1 MSLFRIPKHYFVC
14 LKLKIHTV
22 KRQRR
27 EGLRKITAGVG
38 VLVSSLLIGSG
49 FYFDWFDGAEKK
61 VQVAEVDSINEALQL
76 IEKKSVYSTKKEEL
90 VEGALRGMA
99 DAIKDPYSTYYTKE
113 EAEQHRQMLAEER
126 VGIGIELT
134 ENNGKFIVVSPVR
147 SSPAEKAGMRSLDEI
162 VQVDGVKVDGKTM
175 SELMHLIQGDK
186 GTKITIVVYR
196 PSEDK
201 HIKMT
206 MERAAISNKTVTSE
220 VVKVEDT
227 SIGYIEIS
235 LFGEKTAN
243 EWVAETS
250 KLLRKD
256 VEGLVVD
263 VRDNPGGYLHSVAA
277 LLSTILE
284 NGKVFAY
291 MQNAEGAMEPLKTE
305 SKGFD
310 EKYLATMNKIPIV
323 IIQNGGSASASE
335 VLSGALKGWNRASLV
350 GVKSFGKGTV
360 QESWSLA
367 NGGEL
372 KLSTNKWLTPKREW
386 IHGKGIEASLVIEQN
401 ELFAFQLHPLTGQ
414 FKEGNM
420 SEEIAYTQKALQKL
434 GYQIDRLDGY
444 LDETT
449 QEAVKLYRKQK
460 ELPPAEN
467 DVYVDSTFFNSLN
480 GTLKAYKEDRQ
491 NDLQFQM
498 ATSFLLHNIEQ

>member
-1 MSLFRIPKHYFVC
+1 M
-14 LKLKIHTV
+14 
-22 KRQRR
+22 
-27 EGLRKITAGVG
+27 RKIMAGVG
-38 VLVSSLLIGSG
+38 VLASSLLLGSG
-49 FYFDWFDGAEKK
+49 VYFDWFNLGDKK
-61 VQVAEVDSINEALQL
+61 EPVVTEVDSINEALNL
-76 IEKKSVYSTKKEEL
+76 IEEKSVYSTKKDVL

-99 DAIKDPYSTYYTKE
+99 DAIKDPYSTYYSKE

-126 VGIGIELT
+126 VGIGIELS

-147 SSPAEKAGMRSLDEI
+147 SSPADKAGMRSLDEI
-162 VQVDGVKVDGKTM
+162 VQVDGVRVDGKTM
-175 SELMHLIQGDK
+175 SELMHLIQGEK
-186 GTKITIVVYR
+186 GTKVTIVVYR

-220 VVKVEDT
+220 VVNVENT
-227 SIGYIEIS
+227 PLGYVEIS

-256 VEGLVVD
+256 IKGLVID

-277 LLSTILE
+277 LLSTVLE
-284 NGKVFAY
+284 KGKVFAY

-305 SKGFD
+305 SKSFD
-310 EKYLATMNKIPIV
+310 EKYLQTMYKIPIV
-323 IIQNGGSASASE
+323 VLQNAGSASASE
-335 VLSGALKGWNRASLV
+335 VLSGALKSWGRASLI

-360 QESWSLA
+360 QESWSLK

-386 IHGKGIEASLVIEQN
+386 IHGQGIEANLVVEPN
-401 ELFAFQLHPLTGQ
+401 ELFAFQMHPLSGK
-414 FKEGNM
+414 FKEGDM
-420 SEEIAYTQKALQKL
+420 SEEIAYTQNALKKL
-434 GYQIDRLDGY
+434 GFKIARLDGY
-444 LDETT
+444 LDESTE
-449 QEAVKLYRKQK
+449 EAVKLYREDKK
-460 ELPPAEN
+460 LKKAEDN
-467 DVYVDSTFFNSLN
+467 FNLDTTFFNSLN
-480 GTLKAYKEDRQ
+480 ETLKKYKEDRQ

-498 ATSFLLHNIEQ
+498 ATSFLLHNIKGE

>member
-1 MSLFRIPKHYFVC
+1 M
-14 LKLKIHTV
+14 
-22 KRQRR
+22 
-27 EGLRKITAGVG
+27 RKIMAGVG
-38 VLVSSLLIGSG
+38 VLASSLLLGSG
-49 FYFDWFDGAEKK
+49 VYFDWFNLGDKK
-61 VQVAEVDSINEALQL
+61 EPVVTEVDSINEALNL
-76 IEKKSVYSTKKEEL
+76 IEEKSVYSTKKDVL

-99 DAIKDPYSTYYTKE
+99 DAIKDPYSTYYSKE

-126 VGIGIELT
+126 VGIGIELS

-147 SSPAEKAGMRSLDEI
+147 SSPADKAGMRSLDEI
-162 VQVDGVKVDGKTM
+162 VQVDGVRVDGKKM
-175 SELMHLIQGDK
+175 SELMHLIQGEK
-186 GTKITIVVYR
+186 GTKVTIVVYR

-220 VVKVEDT
+220 VVNVENT
-227 SIGYIEIS
+227 PLGYVEIS

-256 VEGLVVD
+256 IKGLVID

-277 LLSTILE
+277 LLSTVLE
-284 NGKVFAY
+284 KGKVFAY

-305 SKGFD
+305 SKSFD
-310 EKYLATMNKIPIV
+310 EKYLQTMYKIPIV
-323 IIQNGGSASASE
+323 VLQNAGSASASE
-335 VLSGALKGWNRASLV
+335 VLSGALKSWGRASLV

-360 QESWSLA
+360 QESWSLK

-386 IHGKGIEASLVIEQN
+386 IHGQGIEANLVVEPN
-401 ELFAFQLHPLTGQ
+401 ELFAFQMHPLSGK
-414 FKEGNM
+414 FKEGDM
-420 SEEIAYTQKALQKL
+420 SEEIAYTQNALKKL
-434 GYQIDRLDGY
+434 GFKIARLDGY
-444 LDETT
+444 LDESTE
-449 QEAVKLYRKQK
+449 EAVKLYREDKK
-460 ELPPAEN
+460 LKKAEDN
-467 DVYVDSTFFNSLN
+467 YNMDTTFFNSLN
-480 GTLKAYKEDRQ
+480 ETLKKYKEDRQ

-498 ATSFLLHNIEQ
+498 ATSFLLHNIKGE

>member
-1 MSLFRIPKHYFVC
+1 
-14 LKLKIHTV
+14 
-22 KRQRR
+22 
-27 EGLRKITAGVG
+27 LRKIMAGVG
-38 VLVSSLLIGSG
+38 VLASSLLLGSG
-49 FYFDWFDGAEKK
+49 VYFDWFNLGDKK
-61 VQVAEVDSINEALQL
+61 EPVVTEVDSINEALNL
-76 IEKKSVYSTKKEEL
+76 IEEKSVYSTKKDVL

-99 DAIKDPYSTYYTKE
+99 DAIKDPYSTYYSKE

-126 VGIGIELT
+126 VGIGIELS

-147 SSPAEKAGMRSLDEI
+147 SSPADKAGMRSLDEI
-162 VQVDGVKVDGKTM
+162 VQVDGVRVDGKKM
-175 SELMHLIQGDK
+175 SELMHLIQGEK
-186 GTKITIVVYR
+186 GTKVTIVVYR

-220 VVKVEDT
+220 VVNVENT
-227 SIGYIEIS
+227 PLGYVEIS

-256 VEGLVVD
+256 IKGLVID

-277 LLSTILE
+277 LLSTVLE
-284 NGKVFAY
+284 KGKVFAY

-305 SKGFD
+305 SKSFD
-310 EKYLATMNKIPIV
+310 EKYLQTMYKIPIV
-323 IIQNGGSASASE
+323 VLQNAGSASASE
-335 VLSGALKGWNRASLV
+335 VLSGALKSWGRASLV

-360 QESWSLA
+360 QESWSLK

-386 IHGKGIEASLVIEQN
+386 IHGQGIEANLVVEPN
-401 ELFAFQLHPLTGQ
+401 ELFAFQMHPLSGK
-414 FKEGNM
+414 FKEGDM
-420 SEEIAYTQKALQKL
+420 SEEIAYTQNALKKL
-434 GYQIDRLDGY
+434 GFKIARLDGY
-444 LDETT
+444 LDESTE
-449 QEAVKLYRKQK
+449 EAVKLYREDKK
-460 ELPPAEN
+460 LKKAEDN
-467 DVYVDSTFFNSLN
+467 YNMDTTFFNSLN
-480 GTLKAYKEDRQ
+480 ETLKKYKEDRQ

-498 ATSFLLHNIEQ
+498 ATSFLLHNIKGE

>member
-1 MSLFRIPKHYFVC
+1 M
-14 LKLKIHTV
+14 
-22 KRQRR
+22 
-27 EGLRKITAGVG
+27 AGFG
-38 VLVSSLLIGSG
+38 VLASSLLLGSG
-49 FYFDWFDGAEKK
+49 IYFDWFHLGDKK
-61 VQVAEVDSINEALQL
+61 EPVVAEVDSINEALNL
-76 IEKKSVYSTKKEEL
+76 IEKKSVYSTKKDVL

-99 DAIKDPYSTYYTKE
+99 DAIKDPYSTYYSKE

-147 SSPAEKAGMRSLDEI
+147 SSPADKAGMRSLDEI
-162 VQVDGVKVDGKTM
+162 VQVDGVRVDGKKM
-175 SELMHLIQGDK
+175 SELMQLIQGEK
-186 GTKITIVVYR
+186 GTKVTIVVYR

-220 VVKVEDT
+220 VVNVENT
-227 SIGYIEIS
+227 PIGYVEIS

-256 VEGLVVD
+256 VKGIVID

-277 LLSTILE
+277 LLSTVLE

-305 SKGFD
+305 SKSFD
-310 EKYLATMNKIPIV
+310 EKYLQTMYKMPIV
-323 IIQNGGSASASE
+323 VLQNAGSASASE
-335 VLSGALKGWNRASLV
+335 VLSGALKSWGRASLV

-360 QESWSLA
+360 QESWSLK

-386 IHGKGIEASLVIEQN
+386 IHGQGIEANLVVEPN
-401 ELFAFQLHPLTGQ
+401 ELFAFQMHPLSGK
-414 FKEGNM
+414 FKAGDM
-420 SEEIAYTQKALQKL
+420 SEEIAYTQNALKKL
-434 GYQIDRLDGY
+434 GYKIARLDGY
-444 LDETT
+444 LDESTE
-449 QEAVKLYRKQK
+449 EAVKLYREDKK
-460 ELPPAEN
+460 LKKAEGDFN
-467 DVYVDSTFFNSLN
+467 IDTTFFNSLN
-480 GTLKAYKEDRQ
+480 ETLKKYKEDRQ

-498 ATSFLLHNIEQ
+498 ATSFLLHNIEE

>member
-1 MSLFRIPKHYFVC
+1 
-14 LKLKIHTV
+14 
-22 KRQRR
+22 
-27 EGLRKITAGVG
+27 
-38 VLVSSLLIGSG
+38 
-49 FYFDWFDGAEKK
+49 
-61 VQVAEVDSINEALQL
+61 
-76 IEKKSVYSTKKEEL
+76 
-90 VEGALRGMA
+90 MA
-99 DAIKDPYSTYYTKE
+99 DAIKDPYSTYYSKD

-126 VGIGIELT
+126 VGIGIELS
-134 ENNGKFIVVSPVR
+134 ENKGKFIVVSPVR

-162 VQVDGVKVDGKTM
+162 VQVDGVRVDGKTM
-175 SELMHLIQGDK
+175 SELMHLIQGEK

-206 MERAAISNKTVTSE
+206 MERAAISNKTVASE
-220 VVKVEDT
+220 VVMVEDT
-227 SIGYIEIS
+227 AIGYVEIS

-277 LLSTILE
+277 LLSTVLE

-305 SKGFD
+305 SKSFD
-310 EKYLATMNKIPIV
+310 EKYLQTMNKLPIV
-323 IIQNGGSASASE
+323 ILQNQGSASASE
-335 VLSGALKGWNRASLV
+335 VLSGALKSWDRASIV

-360 QESWSLA
+360 QESWALS

-386 IHGKGIEASLVIEQN
+386 IHGQGIEAALVIEQN
-401 ELFAFQLHPLTGQ
+401 ELFALQLHPLTGQ
-414 FKEGNM
+414 FKVGDM
-420 SEEIAYTQKALQKL
+420 SEEIAYTQKSPAKT
-434 GYQIDRLDGY
+434 RLSNCSIRW
-444 LDETT
+444 LF
-449 QEAVKLYRKQK
+449 R
-460 ELPPAEN
+460 
-467 DVYVDSTFFNSLN
+467 
-480 GTLKAYKEDRQ
+480 
-491 NDLQFQM
+491 
-498 ATSFLLHNIEQ
+498 

>member
-1 MSLFRIPKHYFVC
+1 M
-14 LKLKIHTV
+14 
-22 KRQRR
+22 
-27 EGLRKITAGVG
+27 RKIMAGFG
-38 VLVSSLLIGSG
+38 VLASSLLLGSG
-49 FYFDWFDGAEKK
+49 IYFDWFHLGDKK
-61 VQVAEVDSINEALQL
+61 EPVVAEVDSINEALNL
-76 IEKKSVYSTKKEEL
+76 IEKKSVYSTKKDVL

-99 DAIKDPYSTYYTKE
+99 DAIKDPYSTYYSKE

-147 SSPAEKAGMRSLDEI
+147 SSPADKAGMRSLDEI
-162 VQVDGVKVDGKTM
+162 VQVDGVRVDGKKM
-175 SELMHLIQGDK
+175 SELMQLIQGEK
-186 GTKITIVVYR
+186 GTKVTIVVYR

-220 VVKVEDT
+220 VVNVENT
-227 SIGYIEIS
+227 PIGYVEIS

-256 VEGLVVD
+256 VKGIVID

-277 LLSTILE
+277 LLSTVLE

-305 SKGFD
+305 SKSFD
-310 EKYLATMNKIPIV
+310 EKYLQTMYKMPIV
-323 IIQNGGSASASE
+323 VLQNAGSASASE
-335 VLSGALKGWNRASLV
+335 VLSGALKSWGRASLV

-360 QESWSLA
+360 QESWSLK

-386 IHGKGIEASLVIEQN
+386 IHGQGIEANLVVEPN
-401 ELFAFQLHPLTGQ
+401 ELFAFQMHPLSGK
-414 FKEGNM
+414 FKAGDM
-420 SEEIAYTQKALQKL
+420 SEEIAYTQNALKKL
-434 GYQIDRLDGY
+434 GYKIARLDGY
-444 LDETT
+444 LDESTE
-449 QEAVKLYRKQK
+449 EAVKLYREDKK
-460 ELPPAEN
+460 LKKAEGDFN
-467 DVYVDSTFFNSLN
+467 IDTTFFNSLN
-480 GTLKAYKEDRQ
+480 ETLKKYKEDRQ

-498 ATSFLLHNIEQ
+498 ATSFLLHNIEE

>member
-1 MSLFRIPKHYFVC
+1 M
-14 LKLKIHTV
+14 
-22 KRQRR
+22 
-27 EGLRKITAGVG
+27 AGVG
-38 VLVSSLLIGSG
+38 VLASSLLLGSG
-49 FYFDWFDGAEKK
+49 VYFDWFHLGDKK
-61 VQVAEVDSINEALQL
+61 EPVVTEVDSINEALNL
-76 IEKKSVYSTKKEEL
+76 IEKKSVYSTKKDVL

-99 DAIKDPYSTYYTKE
+99 DAIKDPYSTYYSKE

-126 VGIGIELT
+126 VGIGIELS

-147 SSPAEKAGMRSLDEI
+147 SSPADKAGMRSLDEI
-162 VQVDGVKVDGKTM
+162 VQVDGVRVDGKTM
-175 SELMHLIQGDK
+175 SELMHLIQGEK
-186 GTKITIVVYR
+186 GTKVTIVVYR

-220 VVKVEDT
+220 VVNVENT
-227 SIGYIEIS
+227 PLGYVEIS

-256 VEGLVVD
+256 IKGLVID

-277 LLSTILE
+277 LLSTVLE
-284 NGKVFAY
+284 KGKVFAY

-305 SKGFD
+305 SKSFD
-310 EKYLATMNKIPIV
+310 EKYLQTMYKIPIV
-323 IIQNGGSASASE
+323 VLQNAGSASASE
-335 VLSGALKGWNRASLV
+335 VLSGALKSWGRASLV

-360 QESWSLA
+360 QESWSLK

-386 IHGKGIEASLVIEQN
+386 IHGQGIEANLVVEPN
-401 ELFAFQLHPLTGQ
+401 ELFAFQMHPLSGK
-414 FKEGNM
+414 FKEGDM
-420 SEEIAYTQKALQKL
+420 SEEIAYTQNALKKL
-434 GYQIDRLDGY
+434 GFKIARLDGY
-444 LDETT
+444 LDESTE
-449 QEAVKLYRKQK
+449 EAVKLYREDKK
-460 ELPPAEN
+460 LKKAEDN
-467 DVYVDSTFFNSLN
+467 FNMDTTFFNSLN
-480 GTLKAYKEDRQ
+480 ETLKKYKEDRQ

-498 ATSFLLHNIEQ
+498 ATSFLLHNIKGE

>member
-1 MSLFRIPKHYFVC
+1 M
-14 LKLKIHTV
+14 
-22 KRQRR
+22 
-27 EGLRKITAGVG
+27 RKITAGVG
-38 VLVSSLLIGSG
+38 VLISSLLVGSG
-49 FYFDWFDGAEKK
+49 FYFDWFNGAEKK
-61 VQVAEVDSINEALQL
+61 EQVTEVESINEAMHL
-76 IEKKSVYSTKKEEL
+76 IEEQSVYSTKKDAL

-99 DAIKDPYSTYYTKE
+99 DAIKDPYSTYYSKD

-126 VGIGIELT
+126 VGIGIELS
-134 ENNGKFIVVSPVR
+134 ENKGKFIVVSPVR

-162 VQVDGVKVDGKTM
+162 VQVDGVRVDGKTM
-175 SELMHLIQGDK
+175 SELMQLIQGEK
-186 GTKITIVVYR
+186 GTKLTIVVYR

-206 MERAAISNKTVTSE
+206 MERAAISNKTVASE
-220 VVKVEDT
+220 VVMVEDT
-227 SIGYIEIS
+227 AIGYVEIS

-256 VEGLVVD
+256 IEGLVVD

-277 LLSTILE
+277 LLSTVLE

-305 SKGFD
+305 SKSFD
-310 EKYLATMNKIPIV
+310 EKYLQTMNTIPIV
-323 IIQNGGSASASE
+323 ILQNQGSASASE
-335 VLSGALKGWNRASLV
+335 VLSGALKSWDRASIV

-360 QESWSLA
+360 QESWALS

-386 IHGKGIEASLVIEQN
+386 IHGQGIEAGLVIEQN
-401 ELFAFQLHPLTGQ
+401 ELFALQLHPLTGQ
-414 FKEGNM
+414 FKVGDM

-434 GYQIDRLDGY
+434 GYQIVRLDGY
-444 LDETT
+444 LDEATD
-449 QEAVKLYRKQK
+449 EAVKLYRKQK
-460 ELPPAEN
+460 KLPKSDN
-467 DVYVDSTFFNSLN
+467 DVYMDTAFFNSLN
-480 GTLKAYKEDRQ
+480 ETLKNYKEDRT

>member
-1 MSLFRIPKHYFVC
+1 M
-14 LKLKIHTV
+14 
-22 KRQRR
+22 
-27 EGLRKITAGVG
+27 AGVG
-38 VLVSSLLIGSG
+38 ILASSLLLGSG
-49 FYFDWFDGAEKK
+49 VYFDWFNLGDKK
-61 VQVAEVDSINEALQL
+61 EPVVAEVDSIDEAMNL
-76 IEKKSVYSTKKEEL
+76 IEEKSVYSTKKEAL

-99 DAIKDPYSTYYTKE
+99 DAIKDPYSTYYSKE

-126 VGIGIELT
+126 VGIGIELS

-147 SSPAEKAGMRSLDEI
+147 SSPADKAGMRSLDEI
-162 VQVDGVKVDGKTM
+162 VQVDGVRVDGKTL
-175 SELMHLIQGDK
+175 SELMHLIQGEK
-186 GTKITIVVYR
+186 GTKVTIVVYR

-220 VVKVEDT
+220 VVSVENT
-227 SIGYIEIS
+227 PIGYVEIS

-256 VEGLVVD
+256 IKGLVID

-277 LLSTILE
+277 LLSTVLE

-305 SKGFD
+305 SKSFN
-310 EKYLATMNKIPIV
+310 EKYVQTMYKIPIV
-323 IIQNGGSASASE
+323 VLQNAGSASASE
-335 VLSGALKGWNRASLV
+335 VLSGALKGWGRASLV

-360 QESWSLA
+360 QESWSLK

-386 IHGKGIEASLVIEQN
+386 IHGQGIEANLVIEQN
-401 ELFAFQLHPLTGQ
+401 ELFAFQMHPLSGK
-414 FKEGNM
+414 FKVGDM
-420 SEEIAYTQKALQKL
+420 SEEVAYTQNALKKL
-434 GYQIDRLDGY
+434 GYKIARLDGY
-444 LDETT
+444 LDESTD
-449 QEAVKLYRKQK
+449 EAVKLYREDKK
-460 ELPPAEN
+460 LKKAEG
-467 DVYVDSTFFNSLN
+467 DISIDTTFFNSLN
-480 GTLKAYKEDRQ
+480 ETLKKYKEDRQ

-498 ATSFLLHNIEQ
+498 ATSFLLHNIEE

>member
-1 MSLFRIPKHYFVC
+1 M
-14 LKLKIHTV
+14 
-22 KRQRR
+22 
-27 EGLRKITAGVG
+27 AGVG
-38 VLVSSLLIGSG
+38 VLASSLLLGSG
-49 FYFDWFDGAEKK
+49 VYFDWFNLGDKK
-61 VQVAEVDSINEALQL
+61 EPVVTEVDSINEALNL
-76 IEKKSVYSTKKEEL
+76 IEEKSVYSTKKDVL

-99 DAIKDPYSTYYTKE
+99 DAIKDPYSTYYSKE

-126 VGIGIELT
+126 VGIGIELS

-147 SSPAEKAGMRSLDEI
+147 SSPADKAGMRSLDEI
-162 VQVDGVKVDGKTM
+162 VQVDGVRVDGKKM
-175 SELMHLIQGDK
+175 SELMHLIQGEK
-186 GTKITIVVYR
+186 GTKVTIVVYR

-220 VVKVEDT
+220 VVNVENT
-227 SIGYIEIS
+227 PLGYVEIS

-256 VEGLVVD
+256 IKGLVID

-277 LLSTILE
+277 LLSTVLE
-284 NGKVFAY
+284 KGKVFAY

-305 SKGFD
+305 SKSFD
-310 EKYLATMNKIPIV
+310 EKYLQTMYKIPIV
-323 IIQNGGSASASE
+323 VLQNAGSASASE
-335 VLSGALKGWNRASLV
+335 VLSGALKSWGRASLV

-360 QESWSLA
+360 QESWSLK

-386 IHGKGIEASLVIEQN
+386 IHGQGIEANLVVEPN
-401 ELFAFQLHPLTGQ
+401 ELFAFQMHPLSGK
-414 FKEGNM
+414 FKEGDM
-420 SEEIAYTQKALQKL
+420 SEEIAYTQNALKKL
-434 GYQIDRLDGY
+434 GFKIARLDGY
-444 LDETT
+444 LDESTE
-449 QEAVKLYRKQK
+449 EAVKLYREDKK
-460 ELPPAEN
+460 LKKAEDN
-467 DVYVDSTFFNSLN
+467 YNMDTTFFNSLN
-480 GTLKAYKEDRQ
+480 ETLKKYKEDRQ

-498 ATSFLLHNIEQ
+498 ATSFLLHNIKGE